1 MTNIYQKIA
10 GFTVGLSFLSPA
22 SNTLAIT
29 VDIFNP
35 SYELLPSQSFNET
48 RGINITPLVDFQID
62 SITLDGFSLIDS
74 EPAPGGW
81 RIYDSNS
88 ATLLASVDTIL
99 IEQTVTSPLNF
110 IFTQGNNYRISFFAG
125 GQNNSGTF
133 AISPDPFG
141 NPTPFVVN
149 GLIQVRGA
157 FQSNEDAFPNNDNLA
172 FPLISFTGE
181 PVSDS
186 TSVPEPS
193 SLLGLLAVGVVGIG
207 SALKKKVLS

>member
-99 IEQTVTSPLNF
+99 IEQTSYLTLNF
-110 IFTQGNNYRISFFAG
+110 IFTQGNNLPHIFFCGRAR
-125 GQNNSGTF
+125 QFWTF
-133 AISPDPFG
+133 AISPAPFG
-141 NPTPFVVN
+141 NFIPFVVN
-149 GLIQVRGA
+149 ELIQVNGA
-157 FQSNEDAFPNNDNLA
+157 FSTIEDAFPNNDNLA
-172 FPLISFTGE
+172 LPLISLTGE
-181 PVSDS
+181 PVLDS
-186 TSVPEPS
+186 TSVPEPN
-193 SLLGLLAVGVVGIG
+193 SLLGLLAVSVFSIG
-207 SALKKKVLS
+207 SVLKKKVLS